1 MKSGWGKYDDREMG
15 GVILLIGT
23 WVRQYGVLEVGGSTW
38 CLGSGWDHSSD
49 WEVFRNS
56 EHWVV
61 VSVILVIDKWEGL
74 F

>member
-1 MKSGWGKYDDREMG
+1 MVFWKCEGQSGDWD
-15 GVILLIGT
+15 
-23 WVRQYGVLEVGGSTW
+23 VGWSIW

-56 EHWVV
+56 EHCVV
-61 VSVILVIDKWEGL
+61 VSVILVIGKWEGL